1 MHATQ
6 VCSIMSHRGLFNSNQ
21 HLSLLCVCQTP
32 NSVPG
37 RQDRISV
44 DSEPETILLIGRDNK
59 PAGRSIAT
67 GFSDPHGQALAVGE
81 DVDVV
86 VR

>member
-21 HLSLLCVCQTP
+21 HLSLLCVRQTP

-37 RQDRISV
+37 RQNIGRQNQRRS
-44 DSEPETILLIGRDNK
+44 SSSIGRDNK

-81 DVDVV
+81 DIDVV